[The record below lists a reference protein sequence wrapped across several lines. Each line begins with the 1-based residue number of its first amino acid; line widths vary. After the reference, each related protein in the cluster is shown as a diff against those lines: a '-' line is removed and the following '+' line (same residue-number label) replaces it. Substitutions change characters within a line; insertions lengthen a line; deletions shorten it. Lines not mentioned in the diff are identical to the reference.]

1 MQKTL
6 FKMYNGHWYIN
17 FFLKKANL
25 AYLKSDNDD
34 FNIDKLETV
43 SVGVSKL
50 SNAAKMMF
58 LKRQ

>member
-1 MQKTL
+1 M
-6 FKMYNGHWYIN
+6 
-17 FFLKKANL
+17 KKANL